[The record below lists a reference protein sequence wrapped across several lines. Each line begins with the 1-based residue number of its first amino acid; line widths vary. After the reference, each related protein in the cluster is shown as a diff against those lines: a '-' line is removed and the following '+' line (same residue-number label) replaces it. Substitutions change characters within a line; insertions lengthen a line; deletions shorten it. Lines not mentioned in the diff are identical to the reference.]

1 MCIGAEP
8 VRSVYL
14 AVDGRR
20 LDAGNTWV
28 PVRDKTELEVRC
40 VAEGK
45 HTVCVASG

>member
-1 MCIGAEP
+1 MLSTEP

-14 AVDGRR
+14 AMDGRR

-40 VAEGK
+40 VAEGM
-45 HTVCVASG
+45 S